1 MKTVANAGE
10 NMQKNEQ
17 DNFPKKETNIAARV
31 FVIVIASFIFAVN
44 IKTFVHTGG
53 LIPGGATGLTLLI
66 QEFFDKF
73 FSVSIPYT
81 PVNILINA
89 IPIYI
94 GFKFIGKKFTA
105 LSCVVILLTGIL
117 TDLIPSYTLTKDIL
131 LICIF
136 GGLINGVAISLCL
149 LADATSGGTDFVAI
163 YLSEKNGIDSFNVVL
178 IVNVIILTIA
188 GFLFSW
194 DKALYSIIFQYV
206 STMTIRVLY
215 RKYQQSTIFVVTK
228 EPVLVTE
235 IIFNLSHHGATII
248 DGEGSYEHD
257 EKKVVYSIVSSNEV
271 NKVVTA
277 IRDAEPDAFINVFK
291 SERISGRFYRVP
303 KD

>member
-1 MKTVANAGE
+1 MKKRIG
-10 NMQKNEQ
+10 
-17 DNFPKKETNIAARV
+17 FIGRILL
-31 FVIVIASFIFAVN
+31 VIVSSFIFAIN

-66 QEFFDKF
+66 QEIFLKF
-73 FSVSIPYT
+73 FSVRIPYT
-81 PVNILINA
+81 PVSMLINA
-89 IPIYI
+89 IPVYI
-94 GFKFIGKKFTA
+94 GFRFIGKRFTA
-105 LSCVVILLTGIL
+105 LSCVVIVLSGIL
-117 TDLIPSYTLTKDIL
+117 TDLIPSHMLTNDIL
-131 LICIF
+131 LICVF
-136 GGLINGVAISLCL
+136 GGLINGLAISLCL
-149 LADATSGGTDFVAI
+149 FADATSGGTDFVAI

-178 IVNVIILTIA
+178 LINAGILTVA

-206 STMTIRVLY
+206 STMTIHTLY
-215 RKYQQSTIFVVTK
+215 RRYQQSTLFIVTR
-228 EPVLVTE
+228 EPARVSRL
-235 IIFNLSHHGATII
+235 IYDLSHHGATII
-248 DGEGSYEHD
+248 EGKGSYEHD

-277 IRDAEPDAFINVFK
+277 IRNAEPDAFINVFK

>member
-1 MKTVANAGE
+1 
-10 NMQKNEQ
+10 MQKNEQ

-66 QEFFDKF
+66 QEIFDKF

-163 YLSEKNGIDSFNVVL
+163 YLSEKNGIDSFNV
-178 IVNVIILTIA
+178 
-188 GFLFSW
+188 
-194 DKALYSIIFQYV
+194 YV

-235 IIFNLSHHGATII
+235 IIFNRSHHGATII

-271 NKVVTA
+271 NKIVTA
-277 IRDAEPDAFINVFK
+277 IGDAEPDAFINVFK